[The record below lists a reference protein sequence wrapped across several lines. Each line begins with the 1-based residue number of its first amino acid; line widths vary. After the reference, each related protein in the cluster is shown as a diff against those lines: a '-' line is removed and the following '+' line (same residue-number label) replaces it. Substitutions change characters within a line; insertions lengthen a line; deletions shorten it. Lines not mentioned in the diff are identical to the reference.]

1 MATATSITAVTF
13 PNAAPQSFIDNSRS
27 VTHYTGWTV
36 ESGGDDL
43 ITLDAVDAAFTDTG
57 QMVRVPAGGIVL
69 TVPEIAYNTSGTEI
83 GRISADMAER
93 GVRGYILG
101 GIWWQAHYGNPGTAR
116 TANALTDLGRIQIV
130 ASGYTVAQ

>member
-1 MATATSITAVTF
+1 MATATSLSAVTF
-13 PNAAPQSFIDNSRS
+13 PTAAPQSFIDSSRS
-27 VTHYTGWTV
+27 VTHYTGWRT
-36 ESGGDDL
+36 ESGSDDL
-43 ITLDAVDAAFTDTG
+43 ITLDAVDAAFTDEG
-57 QMVRVPAGGIVL
+57 QMLRVPAGGIVL

-101 GIWWQAHYGNPGTAR
+101 GIWWQAHYGNPGTNR
-116 TANALTDLGRIQIV
+116 TSNALTELGRVQIA